1 MCRFVLAAL
10 LTCILGCGS
19 SGEPSPSASSGDDAP
34 GRSAERVASAQVDKL
49 MAQGNRLFAKRD
61 YAPAIEAFTEA
72 IQLDD
77 QNALAYRDRARASMS
92 AAGFDEVLR
101 ASAHNHDSEEVV
113 VRSPSEPEH
122 ARLDP
127 SSKATYED
135 ALADLHRA
143 IERDGSDIE
152 AYTLKGQ
159 CLTKLGKYVGALAAF
174 DEVIRRAPEEADGYH
189 KRAVVHS
196 YLKDWAQAETGF
208 TQAIELDPKMTKA
221 LVARAY
227 SKLFV
232 DDRVGALA
240 DFDEAIRIDD
250 TDPHSYMGRG
260 NVYLKSREYEK
271 AVTNFTKVIMLDPDL
286 VAVYANRGA
295 AYIRLGRES
304 EAIADCSR
312 AIAFYSKDP
321 IAYGNRALAYMK
333 TGLFHKALAD
343 VDVAVE
349 LSPNNTALIGF
360 RGQILAK
367 MQRPDEARASL
378 RKVEWLKQLMPSDR
392 KVARR
397 PDDADVYRRRA
408 DHYAQGEQWDRAVSD
423 FNKAIQ
429 IDPQSY
435 EAPLGRAK
443 VRLKQGEFRKA
454 VADCNKALRHSSAK
468 EIYSVRGDAHFELD
482 DYDSAI
488 SDYNRAMLFG
498 PTIARAYRLRS
509 QARRAAGDSEAA
521 REDLQRAIALD
532 PDGEQPR

>member
-19 SGEPSPSASSGDDAP
+19 SSEPTPSASSGDDAP
-34 GRSAERVASAQVDKL
+34 KRPVERVASPQVDKL
-49 MAQGNRLFAKRD
+49 IAQGNRLFAKLD
-61 YAPAIEAFTEA
+61 YVAAVEAFSRA
-72 IQLDD
+72 IQLDG
-77 QNALAYRDRARASMS
+77 QNAIAFRDRARARMF
-92 AAGFDEVLR
+92 AAGFDEVIR
-101 ASAHNHDSEEVV
+101 ASLHNHDSEEVV
-113 VRSPSEPEH
+113 VRSPSAEEY

-127 SSKATYED
+127 SSRATYED
-135 ALADLHRA
+135 ALADLERA

-159 CLTKLGKYVGALAAF
+159 CLTKLGEYVGALAAF
-174 DEVIRRAPEEADGYH
+174 DEVIRRAPEAADGYH

-196 YLKDWAQAETGF
+196 HLKDWAQAEEGF
-208 TQAIELDPKMTKA
+208 TRAIELDPKMTKA

-250 TDPHSYMGRG
+250 TDPHSYLGRG
-260 NVYLKSREYEK
+260 NVYMRSREYEK
-271 AVTNFTKVIMLDPDL
+271 AVTNFTKAIMLDPDL

-312 AIAFYSKDP
+312 AIAFNSKDP
-321 IAYGNRALAYMK
+321 IAYGNRALAYVK
-333 TGLFHKALAD
+333 TGLFSKALAD
-343 VDVAVE
+343 VSAAIE

-378 RKVEWLKQLMPSDR
+378 RKVEWLKQLMPLDR

-397 PDDADVYRRRA
+397 PDDADVYKRRA
-408 DHYAQGEQWDRAVSD
+408 DHYAQDGQWDQAVAD
-423 FNKAIQ
+423 LNKAIQ
-429 IDPQSY
+429 IDPQSS
-435 EAPLGRAK
+435 EAHLGRAK
-443 VRLKQGEFRKA
+443 VRLRQGEFRRA
-454 VADCNKALRHSSAK
+454 VDDCNKALRHSSAK
-468 EIYSVRGDAHFELD
+468 EIYSVRGDAHFELG

-488 SDYNRAMLFG
+488 ADYNRAMLFG
-498 PTIARAYRLRS
+498 PTIARAYRLRA
-509 QARRAAGDSEAA
+509 QARKTAGDDAAA
-521 REDLQRAIALD
+521 RDDLQHAIALD
-532 PDGEQPR
+532 PEVKQPR